1 MNNRVQCD
9 RDYERRNRGG
19 GVGAYRKVPIPLFQL
34 VCMWGWG
41 GGVVR
46 VSVPEEMTCKPRS
59 ESLGPLM
66 GSSGVGTHGDG

>member
-1 MNNRVQCD
+1 MIETTREEIGEGVWEHRGRYLFHYSSWCVC
-9 RDYERRNRGG
+9 GG
-19 GVGAYRKVPIPLFQL
+19 G
-34 VCMWGWG
+34 W
-41 GGVVR
+41 GVVR